1 MEGVEGPSE
10 VALIGNEAEVEQQL
24 RAYADAGA
32 TDFLASI
39 FPVEGDGEASLTR
52 TTNLLKSLVGKIG

>member
-1 MEGVEGPSE
+1 MLDLEGGEGPSE

-39 FPVEGDGEASLTR
+39 FR
-52 TTNLLKSLVGKIG
+52 